1 MHGTD
6 ISVPKGLF
14 VTRTE
19 AAEIH
24 LRCHVKTIDRYVAAG
39 RLPKYKFGRKTL
51 FLLDD
56 VLALIKC
63 VGVLPPTSG
72 RGRACAPFLSLDMVT
87 FIALSVATLWITFFS
102 LSLVR

>member
-1 MHGTD
+1 MHDTD
-6 ISVPKGLF
+6 ILVPKGPF
-14 VTRTE
+14 VTRKE

-51 FLLDD
+51 FLLAD

-63 VGVLPPTSG
+63 VGVLPPISG

-87 FIALSVATLWITFFS
+87 FIALSVATLWITFF
-102 LSLVR
+102 LLH